1 MIIKIKHIKIICITL
16 ILLLASSSVA
26 VAAINYYEFIIASTK
41 PVIRLPIIMYHQIL
55 KDKNTW
61 GKYVISPKD
70 FEKDL
75 IYFIE
80 NGYITINMQDLI
92 DFVYDGKELPEKPIM
107 ITFDDGYLTSKV
119 YVLPLLIKY
128 NLKAVVSIVGEFTDR
143 FSDNK
148 DDRISYAHVTW
159 DDVNEL
165 ISSGHIE
172 IQNHSYNMHKI
183 AKRKGISKLRK
194 ESLEDYRKALNNDIL
209 HMQDLIESKTG
220 YKPLA
225 FTYPFGSVCKDAESI
240 LRDMGF
246 LALLTCNE
254 GVNLLS
260 GDKEELYCL
269 KRYNRP
275 YGIDRVK
282 FFSSKLIIVEK
293 SKQSEQSGQ

>member
-1 MIIKIKHIKIICITL
+1 MIIKIKYIKIFFIVVA
-16 ILLLASSSVA
+16 LLLVSVTA
-26 VAAINYYEFIIASTK
+26 TITDYYKSKATITK
-41 PVIRLPIIMYHQIL
+41 PVVRLPIIMYHQIL
-55 KDKNTW
+55 KDKKTW
-61 GKYVISPKD
+61 GKYVISPDD

-75 IYFIE
+75 IYFVE
-80 NGYITINMQDLI
+80 NGYTSITMQDLI
-92 DFVYDGKELPEKPIM
+92 DFAYNDKKLPDKPIM

-119 YVLPLLIKY
+119 YVLPLLKKY

-143 FSDNK
+143 FSEIK
-148 DDRISYAHVTW
+148 DDRVSYAHVNW

-165 ISSGHIE
+165 ISSGYIE

-183 AKRKGISKLRK
+183 SKRKGIIKLRK

-209 HMQDLIESKTG
+209 HMQDLMENKTG
-220 YKPLA
+220 YKPVA
-225 FTYPFGSVCKDAESI
+225 FTYPFGSVCKDAEPI

-260 GDKEELYCL
+260 GDKEELYSL

-282 FFSSKLIIVEK
+282 FFSTKLLIVEK
-293 SKQSEQSGQ
+293 PEQ

>member
-1 MIIKIKHIKIICITL
+1 
-16 ILLLASSSVA
+16 
-26 VAAINYYEFIIASTK
+26 
-41 PVIRLPIIMYHQIL
+41 MYHQIL
-55 KDKNTW
+55 KDKKTW
-61 GKYVISPKD
+61 GKYVISPED

-80 NGYITINMQDLI
+80 NGYTTINMQDLI
-92 DFVYDGKELPEKPIM
+92 DFVYNNKKLPDKPIM

-119 YVLPLLIKY
+119 YVLPILKKY
-128 NLKAVVSIVGEFTDR
+128 NAKAVVSIVGEFTDR
-143 FSDNK
+143 FSNK
-148 DDRISYAHVTW
+148 KDEGLSYAHVTW
-159 DDVNEL
+159 NDVNEL
-165 ISSGHIE
+165 ISTGHIE
-172 IQNHSYNMHKI
+172 ILNHSYNMHKVS
-183 AKRKGISKLRK
+183 KRKGITKLRK

-225 FTYPFGSVCKDAESI
+225 FTYPFGSVCKDAEPI

-275 YGIDRVK
+275 YGINRVK
-282 FFSSKLIIVEK
+282 FFSNKLLTEEK
-293 SKQSEQSGQ
+293 SEQ

>member
-1 MIIKIKHIKIICITL
+1 MIIKIKYIKIFIIVL

-26 VAAINYYEFIIASTK
+26 VAAINYYEFITASTK
-41 PVIRLPIIMYHQIL
+41 PVVRLPIIMYHQIL

-61 GKYVISPKD
+61 GKYVISPND

-75 IYFIE
+75 IYFVE
-80 NGYITINMQDLI
+80 NGYTSITMQDLI
-92 DFVYDGKELPEKPIM
+92 DFAYNDKELPEKPIM

-119 YVLPLLIKY
+119 YVLPLLKKY

-143 FSDNK
+143 FSENK
-148 DDRISYAHVTW
+148 DERISYAHVTW

-165 ISSGHIE
+165 INSGYIE
-172 IQNHSYNMHKI
+172 IQNHSYNMHKTS
-183 AKRKGISKLRK
+183 KRKGITKLKK

-225 FTYPFGSVCKDAESI
+225 FTYPFGSVCKDAEPI

-254 GVNLLS
+254 GVNMLS
-260 GDKEELYCL
+260 GDKEELFSL

-282 FFSSKLIIVEK
+282 FFSSKLLIIDK
-293 SKQSEQSGQ
+293 SKQ